1 MENTQI
7 VELKVNGV
15 KHSLQA
21 GTVQDVIAHFGLT
34 GKPVIVEAD
43 GVILTPEQWADTTVS
58 AGMVIELVHFVGG
71 G

>member
-1 MENTQI
+1 MGNTHS

-15 KHSLQA
+15 MQSLQA

-58 AGMVIELVHFVGG
+58 SGMVIELVHFVGG